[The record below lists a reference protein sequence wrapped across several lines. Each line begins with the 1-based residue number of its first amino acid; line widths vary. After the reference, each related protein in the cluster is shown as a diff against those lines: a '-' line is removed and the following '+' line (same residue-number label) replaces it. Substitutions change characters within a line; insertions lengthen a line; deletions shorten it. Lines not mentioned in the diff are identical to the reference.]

1 MVGHQNKCYYRTTYS
16 PFNNG
21 LRWVVAFA
29 WLLSQGEDILPIP
42 GMKRRSH
49 LQDNL
54 GALKI
59 QLTPDDLA
67 QLSTLSESVQ
77 GQRHY
82 PYDLKFIEDS

>member
-1 MVGHQNKCYYRTTYS
+1 MKCTPSSST
-16 PFNNG
+16 PWWAMTLAV
-21 LRWVVAFA
+21 LRWVVALA
-29 WLLSQGEDILPIP
+29 WLLSQGEYILPLP

-77 GQRHY
+77 GQRHN
-82 PYDLKFIEDS
+82 PYNLKFIEDS